1 MHSIFFFQIN
11 RVSYTNL
18 YHFQYEKAASILKE
32 NDPPIVLAKVDANE
46 ETNKALASEYEV
58 RGYPTLKIIENKGE
72 IVRDYK
78 GPRDANGIVAYL
90 KKQVSPPSEEI
101 KDSEE
106 GHKLVEENDILVV
119 SIIIK

>member
-1 MHSIFFFQIN
+1 M
-11 RVSYTNL
+11 
-18 YHFQYEKAASILKE
+18 
-32 NDPPIVLAKVDANE
+32 LAKVDANE

-72 IVRDYK
+72 IVREYK

-119 SIIIK
+119 SIIIKKEKYSKSALHFSIFLKMSLSFR